1 MDRLTSPEDARRAEA
16 ETLIFGAE
24 LGDPESVD
32 LHGMD
37 IFEASKAVEQF
48 LDDAFM
54 AGEEV
59 VKIIHGRGSG
69 ALREAV
75 HRILKMHP
83 LVDYSRDAQAVHAVG
98 GVTYAVLGK
107 K

>member
-1 MDRLTSPEDARRAEA
+1 MDKPTSPEEQRIAEA

-24 LGDPESVD
+24 LGDPLSVD

-37 IFEASKAVEQF
+37 AFDARQMVEKF
-48 LDDAFM
+48 IDDAFM

-59 VKIIHGRGSG
+59 IKIIHGRGSG
-69 ALREAV
+69 ALRETV
-75 HRILKMHP
+75 HRILKTHP